1 MTCHGFRSKAKEK
14 QKEEKLP
21 KRNEHIRSGTKEDAE
36 RVGWRGQCDERRVEL
51 QRTEARKRDVIGIFS
66 EEARGAITIVIKKAM
81 VGCDS

>member
-1 MTCHGFRSKAKEK
+1 MDSGAKPK
-14 QKEEKLP
+14 KNKRKKKLP

-36 RVGWRGQCDERRVEL
+36 RVGWRGQCDDRRVEL